1 MQIPRHWLNKNKRFS
16 KRGRMSYLNENGIKS
31 RLLVPFALMLAA
43 SLFIFVYGTSR
54 EEESHIAE
62 DFQRSALA
70 AQRNYDAAL
79 LAEVETLSAA
89 LEFLQNDETLR
100 RSLAFRDK
108 EGAMRR
114 AFPILERLRSQFRVT
129 HFYLL
134 TPERRVLLRVHEPDR
149 HGDVVGRYT
158 AMQAEK
164 TGKPASGVELGPLG
178 TFTLRVV
185 YPLHDAKG
193 LIGYLELGEEIE
205 HVVSNVRASVGVD
218 LSIAIDKR
226 FLSRKDWDKGVQM
239 LGRPAEWN
247 RLASSVET
255 YSSLKAP
262 AETMEHM
269 LRSASVRGGKE
280 GYAIGDRQ
288 YYAMAYPLTDAG
300 KREVGTLLVLRDM
313 TKRLEN
319 NRNAILE
326 ISGVAFAMGGFVL
339 VFFYFLAGRI
349 ERRLE
354 ASRLQLVDEAHA
366 REVMQKK
373 HIDALEANQTR
384 LLEVQEALI
393 KAKEEAELAS
403 QAKSEFLA
411 RMSHELRTPMNS
423 ILGFA
428 QLMKIDPTNPL
439 SAEQGECVQHIL
451 RAGGHLLELI
461 NETLDLSSIEAG
473 RLDVHINKVDVNL
486 LVAECVEL
494 IQPLAD
500 VRNIRILNSISGESH
515 FVLGDRFRLKQ
526 VMLNLLSNSVKFNR
540 DEGTV
545 KLGCGY
551 GPSGEGRLRVSVT
564 DTGEGIL
571 AASLDQLFLPFSRL
585 NADKKEIGGTG
596 IGLAISKRMVELM
609 GGKIGVNSVPG
620 QGSTFWIELERP
632 A

>member
-1 MQIPRHWLNKNKRFS
+1 
-16 KRGRMSYLNENGIKS
+16 MSYLNENAIKS
-31 RLLVPFALMLAA
+31 RLLIPLSLMLAA
-43 SLFIFVYGTSR
+43 SLFVFVYGTSR

-62 DFQRSALA
+62 DFQRSARA
-70 AQRNYDAAL
+70 VQRNYDSGL
-79 LAEVETLSAA
+79 QAEVETLSAA
-89 LEFLQNDETLR
+89 LEFLHNDEPLR
-100 RSLAFRDK
+100 RSLVSRDR
-108 EGAMRR
+108 EGAMRH
-114 AFPILERLRSQFRVT
+114 ASPVFERLRSQFRIT
-129 HFYLL
+129 HFYIL

-149 HGDVVGRYT
+149 HGDIIGRYT

-185 YPLHDAKG
+185 YPLHDARG

-205 HVVSNVRASVGVD
+205 HVVSSVRTSVGVD
-218 LSIAIDKR
+218 LSIVIDKR
-226 FLSRKDWDKGVQM
+226 FLSRMDWDRGMQM
-239 LGRPAEWN
+239 LGRPADWD
-247 RLASSVET
+247 RLASAVET
-255 YSSLKAP
+255 YSSLKKP
-262 AETMEHM
+262 AEMMERM
-269 LRSASVRGGKE
+269 LRGASERSGE
-280 GYAIGDRQ
+280 EEYAIGGRH
-288 YYAMAYPLTDAG
+288 YYAVAHPLTDAG
-300 KREVGTLLVLRDM
+300 KREVGTLLILRDM
-313 TKRLEN
+313 TERLEN

-326 ISGVAFAMGGFVL
+326 ISGFAFAMGGCVL

-354 ASRLQLVDEAHA
+354 AARLQLVEEAQI
-366 REVMQKK
+366 RESMQMK
-373 HIDALEANQTR
+373 HIDALEANQMR
-384 LLEVQEALI
+384 QLQVQEALI
-393 KAKEEAELAS
+393 QAKEEAELAS

-428 QLMKIDPTNPL
+428 QLMKIDPVTPL
-439 SAEQGECVQHIL
+439 TAEQEECVQHIT

-473 RLDVHINKVDVNL
+473 RLDVHMDKVDINP
-486 LVAECVEL
+486 LVDECVEL

-526 VMLNLLSNSVKFNR
+526 VVLNLLSNAVKYNR

-545 KLGCGY
+545 TLGCGY
-551 GPSGEGRLRVSVT
+551 GPSGAGRLRVSVT
-564 DTGEGIL
+564 DTGEGIP

-585 NADKKEIGGTG
+585 NAEEKEIGGTG

-609 GGKIGVNSVPG
+609 GGKIGVNSVLG
-620 QGSTFWIELERP
+620 KGSTFWIELDRP
-632 A
+632 ALPGNQ

>member
-1 MQIPRHWLNKNKRFS
+1 
-16 KRGRMSYLNENGIKS
+16 MSYLNENTIKS
-31 RLLVPFALMLAA
+31 HLLLPLALMLAVT
-43 SLFIFVYGTSR
+43 LFGFVYGTSR
-54 EEESHIAE
+54 EEASHIAE
-62 DFQRSALA
+62 DFQRSARA
-70 AQRNYDAAL
+70 AQRHYDSAL

-89 LEFLQNDETLR
+89 LEFLQNDEVLR
-100 RSLAFRDK
+100 RSLISRDR
-108 EGAMRR
+108 EGAMQH
-114 AFPILERLRSQFRVT
+114 ASPVFDRLRSQFRIT
-129 HFYLL
+129 HFYIL
-134 TPERRVLLRVHEPDR
+134 TPERRVLLRVHEPNR
-149 HGDVVGRYT
+149 HGDIIGRYT

-185 YPLHDAKG
+185 YPLYDTKG

-205 HVVSNVRASVGVD
+205 HVVSNVRTSVGVD

-226 FLSRKDWDKGVQM
+226 FLARKDWEQGMQM

-247 RLASSVET
+247 RLTSSVET
-255 YSSLKAP
+255 YSSLKTP
-262 AETMEHM
+262 VETMEHM
-269 LRSASVRGGKE
+269 LRSASERGGKE
-280 GYAIGDRQ
+280 AYVIGGRS
-288 YYAMAYPLTDAG
+288 YYAVSYPLTDAG
-300 KREVGTLLVLRDM
+300 KREVGALLILRDM
-313 TKRLEN
+313 TERLEN
-319 NRNAILE
+319 NRNAMLE
-326 ISGVAFAMGGFVL
+326 ISGFAFAMGGLVL

-354 ASRLQLVDEAHA
+354 TARLQLVEEAHT
-366 REVMQKK
+366 REVMQEK

-384 LLEVQEALI
+384 LLEAQEALI
-393 KAKEEAELAS
+393 RAKEGAELAS

-428 QLMKIDPTNPL
+428 QLMKIDPGNPL
-439 SAEQGECVQHIL
+439 SAEQGEFVQHII

-473 RLDVHINKVDVNL
+473 RLDVHMNKVDLNP
-486 LVAECVEL
+486 LVDECVEL
-494 IQPLAD
+494 IQPMAD
-500 VRNIRILNSISGESH
+500 VRNIRILNSISGEPH

-526 VMLNLLSNSVKFNR
+526 VMLNLLSNAVKYNR

-545 KLGCGY
+545 ALGCGY
-551 GPSGEGRLRVSVT
+551 GPLGEGRLRVSVT
-564 DTGEGIL
+564 DTGEGIP

-585 NADKKEIGGTG
+585 NAEQKEIGGTG

-620 QGSTFWIELERP
+620 QGSTFWIELEQP
-632 A
+632 ALPGNQ

>member
-1 MQIPRHWLNKNKRFS
+1 
-16 KRGRMSYLNENGIKS
+16 MSYLNENAIKS
-31 RLLVPFALMLAA
+31 RLLVPLALMLAVT
-43 SLFIFVYGTSR
+43 LLGFVYGTSR

-62 DFQRSALA
+62 DFQRSAQA
-70 AQRNYDAAL
+70 AQHNYDAAL
-79 LAEVETLSAA
+79 QTEVEVLSSA
-89 LEFLQNDETLR
+89 LEFLKNDETLR
-100 RSLAFRDK
+100 HSLVSRDK
-108 EGAMRR
+108 DGAMRY
-114 AFPILERLRSQFRVT
+114 ASPIFERLSSQFRIT

-134 TPERRVLLRVHEPDR
+134 TPERRTFLRVHEPDR
-149 HGDVVGRYT
+149 HGDIIGRYT

-205 HVVSNVRASVGVD
+205 HVVSRVRTSLGLD

-226 FLSRKDWDKGVQM
+226 FLSRKDWDRGMQM

-247 RLASSVET
+247 RLASVVET
-255 YSSLKAP
+255 YSSLKVP
-262 AETMEHM
+262 TETMEHM
-269 LRSASVRGGKE
+269 LRSASGRDGGL

-288 YYAMAYPLTDAG
+288 YYAMAHPLTDAG
-300 KREVGTLLVLRDM
+300 NREVGKLLILRDM

-319 NRNAILE
+319 NRDAILE
-326 ISGVAFAMGGFVL
+326 ISGFAFAMGGFVL
-339 VFFYFLAGRI
+339 GFFYFLAGRI

-354 ASRLQLVDEAHA
+354 TARLQLVEEAQTPEA
-366 REVMQKK
+366 MQKK

-393 KAKEEAELAS
+393 RAKEEAELAS

-428 QLMKIDPTNPL
+428 QLMKIDPANPL
-439 SAEQGECVQHIL
+439 TEEQGEFVQHII

-473 RLDVHINKVDVNL
+473 RLDVHINKVDINP
-486 LVAECVEL
+486 LVDECVEL
-494 IQPLAD
+494 IQPLAE

-526 VMLNLLSNSVKFNR
+526 VMLNLLSNAVKYNR

-545 KLGCGY
+545 TLGCGY
-551 GPSGEGRLRVSVT
+551 GPAGEGRLRVSVT
-564 DTGEGIL
+564 DTGEGIP
-571 AASLDQLFLPFSRL
+571 AASLDQLFQPFSRL
-585 NADKKEIGGTG
+585 NAEEKEIGGTG

-609 GGKIGVNSVPG
+609 GGKIGVNSVPDK
-620 QGSTFWIELERP
+620 GSTFWIELDRP
-632 A
+632 ASPVSQ

>member
-1 MQIPRHWLNKNKRFS
+1 
-16 KRGRMSYLNENGIKS
+16 MSYLNENAIKF
-31 RLLVPFALMLAA
+31 RLLVPLALVLVA
-43 SLFIFVYGTSR
+43 SLLAFVYGTSR
-54 EEESHIAE
+54 EEASHIAE

-70 AQRNYDAAL
+70 AQRNYDSAL
-79 LAEVETLSAA
+79 RAEVETLSAA
-89 LEFLQNDETLR
+89 LEFLQNDAALR
-100 RSLAFRDK
+100 RSLVTGDR
-108 EGAMRR
+108 EGAMQH
-114 AFPILERLRSQFRVT
+114 AAPVFERLRAQFRIT

-134 TPERRVLLRVHEPDR
+134 TPDRRVLLRVHEPGR
-149 HGDVVGRYT
+149 HGDVIGRYT

-164 TGKPASGVELGPLG
+164 SGKPASGVELGPLG

-205 HVVSNVRASVGVD
+205 HVVSNARTAVGVD
-218 LSIAIDKR
+218 LSITIDKR
-226 FLSRKDWDKGVQM
+226 FLSRKDWDEGMQI

-255 YSSLKAP
+255 YSSLKTP

-288 YYAMAYPLTDAG
+288 YYAMAYPLADAG

-313 TKRLEN
+313 TGRIEN

-326 ISGVAFAMGGFVL
+326 ISGFAFAMGGFVL

-354 ASRLQLVDEAHA
+354 AARLQLVDEAHA
-366 REVMQKK
+366 REVMQKT
-373 HIDALEANQTR
+373 HIDALEANQER

-393 KAKEEAELAS
+393 QAKEASELAS

-428 QLMKIDPTNPL
+428 QLMKFDPANPL
-439 SAEQGECVQHIL
+439 SAEQVEFVQHIIK
-451 RAGGHLLELI
+451 AGGHLLELI

-473 RLDVHINKVDVNL
+473 KLDVHMNKVDINPL
-486 LVAECVEL
+486 LEECVEL
-494 IQPLAD
+494 IRPLAD
-500 VRNIRILNSISGESH
+500 VRNIRILNPIGSEPH

-526 VMLNLLSNSVKFNR
+526 VILNLLSNAVKFNR

-545 KLGCGY
+545 TLGCGY
-551 GPSGEGRLRVSVT
+551 GSSGEGRLRLSVT
-564 DTGEGIL
+564 DTGEGIPG
-571 AASLDQLFLPFSRL
+571 ASLDQLFLPFSRL
-585 NADKKEIGGTG
+585 NAEEKEIGGTG

-609 GGKIGVNSVPG
+609 GGTIGVNSVPG
-620 QGSTFWIELERP
+620 QGCTFWIELEQP
-632 A
+632 ALPGNQ

>member
-1 MQIPRHWLNKNKRFS
+1 
-16 KRGRMSYLNENGIKS
+16 MSYLNKNAIKF
-31 RLLVPFALMLAA
+31 RLLVPLALVLVA
-43 SLFIFVYGTSR
+43 SLLAFVYGTSR
-54 EEESHIAE
+54 EEASHIAE

-70 AQRNYDAAL
+70 AQRNYDSAL
-79 LAEVETLSAA
+79 RAEVETLSAA
-89 LEFLQNDETLR
+89 LEFLQNDEALR
-100 RSLAFRDK
+100 RSLVTGDR
-108 EGAMRR
+108 EGAMQH
-114 AFPILERLRSQFRVT
+114 AAPIFARLRAQFRIT

-134 TPERRVLLRVHEPDR
+134 TPDLRVLLRVHEPDR
-149 HGDVVGRYT
+149 HGDVIGRYT

-164 TGKPASGVELGPLG
+164 SGKPASGVELGPLG

-205 HVVSNVRASVGVD
+205 HVVSNARTAVGVD
-218 LSIAIDKR
+218 LSITIDKR
-226 FLSRKDWDKGVQM
+226 FLSRKDWDEGMQI

-255 YSSLKAP
+255 YSSLKTP

-288 YYAMAYPLTDAG
+288 YYAMAYPLADAG

-313 TKRLEN
+313 TERLEN

-326 ISGVAFAMGGFVL
+326 ISGFAFAMGGFVL

-354 ASRLQLVDEAHA
+354 AARLQLVDEAHA

-393 KAKEEAELAS
+393 QAKEAAELAS

-428 QLMKIDPTNPL
+428 QLMKFDPANPL
-439 SAEQGECVQHIL
+439 SAEQVEFVQHIIK
-451 RAGGHLLELI
+451 AGGHLLELI

-473 RLDVHINKVDVNL
+473 RLDVHMNKVDINL
-486 LVAECVEL
+486 LLDECVEL
-494 IQPLAD
+494 IRPLAD
-500 VRNIRILNSISGESH
+500 VRNIRILNPIGSEQH

-526 VMLNLLSNSVKFNR
+526 VMLNLLSNAVKFNR

-545 KLGCGY
+545 TLGCGY
-551 GPSGEGRLRVSVT
+551 GSSGEGRLRLSVT
-564 DTGEGIL
+564 DTGEGIPG
-571 AASLDQLFLPFSRL
+571 ASLDQLFQPFSRL
-585 NADKKEIGGTG
+585 NAEEKEIGGTG

-609 GGKIGVNSVPG
+609 GGTVGVNSVPG
-620 QGSTFWIELERP
+620 QGSTFWIELEQP
-632 A
+632 ALPGNQ